1 MTTTLREGEKRAAQ
15 QNVSSR
21 TVARRV
27 LAGLG
32 GILLAVWGAATIGF
46 LALKAIPGDPVDV
59 MLGVQA
65 QVSESVRAQIR
76 EQWGLNQPLW
86 MQYFGYLARLAR
98 GDLGESYQLRQ
109 PVAEVIGSQ
118 LGPTLALAGL
128 ALLFAL
134 AFVVAAA
141 MLVRTRWQRSIA
153 STVELIAVSSP
164 TFWIGLVLLSIFAF
178 RLGWF
183 PVASTRGFV
192 ALVLPAITLAI
203 PVAGILGQV
212 LRQGLDAASAR
223 PFALTARA
231 RGLGHASVVARHT
244 LRHAAAD
251 SITLTG
257 YLLGTLLGGVVLV
270 ETVFG
275 RAGIGRVTLRAIIDR
290 DLPVVLGVLV
300 LSAATF
306 AIINMLVDL
315 AYPLIDPR
323 LRRVGGAV

>member
-1 MTTTLREGEKRAAQ
+1 MTGDRQHQASATAVRTAAG
-15 QNVSSR
+15 
-21 TVARRV
+21 RV
-27 LAGLG
+27 LSGLG
-32 GILLAVWGAATIGF
+32 GILLAVWGAATVGF

-59 MLGVQA
+59 MLGVQS
-65 QVSESVRAQIR
+65 QVSENVREQIR

-86 MQYFGYLARLAR
+86 MQYLGYLGRLVR
-98 GDLGESYQLRQ
+98 GDLGQSYQLRQ
-109 PVAEVIGSQ
+109 PVADVIGSQ
-118 LGPTLALAGL
+118 LAPTLALAGL
-128 ALLFAL
+128 ALVFAL
-134 AFVVAAA
+134 AFVIAGA
-141 MLVRTRWQRSIA
+141 MLARTRWQRSIT
-153 STVELIAVSSP
+153 STVELVAVSSP
-164 TFWIGLVLLSIFAF
+164 TFWIGLVLLSVFAF

-192 ALVLPAITLAI
+192 ALVLPAVTLAI

-223 PFALTARA
+223 PFTLTARA
-231 RGLGHASVVARHT
+231 RGLGHAAVVIRHT

-251 SITLTG
+251 SVTLTG
-257 YLLGTLLGGVVLV
+257 YLLGSLLGGVVLV

-306 AIINMLVDL
+306 AVINLLVDL

-323 LRRVGGAV
+323 LRKVGGAL